1 MESYGT
7 ASRTT
12 LHTLLDLRRIGE
24 RDAERALAAAADA
37 RREAEAREAQLVGE
51 VQAARAAVA
60 MARRDGDNVGAGV
73 GVGRDAPERAADA
86 QARRRYWARQEA
98 RGGMAVEVLARDA
111 QADLA
116 RAKGAGTAA

>member
-73 GVGRDAPERAADA
+73 GPDAPERAADA
-86 QARRRYWARQEA
+86 QARRRYWARLEA
-98 RGGMAVEVLARDA
+98 RGALAGR
-111 QADLA
+111 
-116 RAKGAGTAA
+116 GA